1 MHVNSFYPHG
11 VKLSENSPGRR
22 KKTSEKKK
30 KKKSFSGEFLVF
42 LQNKHFIS
50 AFFLTLCFFFHLLS
64 QKEKELKKIILAN
77 VFLFFFK
84 KNLLNFFSTW
94 FHTGKCFNYFL
105 FYPSQLNIHDISPSS
120 CFFTVGK
127 QNEGIKIIL
136 AKQFSSQG
144 EHFFVRLISIPQKNT
159 LKNAF
164 NNYVYPSWQDIASD
178 KCRFFCPS
186 QLKTHTCAN
195 TFFNFSSSVF
205 LCLFSQSE
213 KKELRN
219 FVKLSRQLF
228 LWSTFKMFFL
238 LFFSFLSH
246 K

>member
-11 VKLSENSPGRR
+11 VKLSENSPGRG

-30 KKKSFSGEFLVF
+30 KKKSFSREFLVF

-77 VFLFFFK
+77 VFLFFFQ

-105 FYPSQLNIHDISPSS
+105 FYPSQLNIHNISPSS
-120 CFFTVGK
+120 CFFTVRK
-127 QNEGIKIIL
+127 QNEGIKIKIIQ

-144 EHFFVRLISIPQKNT
+144 EHFFVRLIFIPQKNT
-159 LKNAF
+159 LPNAF

-178 KCRFFCPS
+178 KCIYFFALLSLKHTHVQTLFLISPQAFFC
-186 QLKTHTCAN
+186 A
-195 TFFNFSSSVF
+195 FFH
-205 LCLFSQSE
+205 
-213 KKELRN
+213 R
-219 FVKLSRQLF
+219 VKR
-228 LWSTFKMFFL
+228 KN
-238 LFFSFLSH
+238 
-246 K
+246 

>member
-1 MHVNSFYPHG
+1 M
-11 VKLSENSPGRR
+11 
-22 KKTSEKKK
+22 
-30 KKKSFSGEFLVF
+30 
-42 LQNKHFIS
+42 
-50 AFFLTLCFFFHLLS
+50 
-64 QKEKELKKIILAN
+64 
-77 VFLFFFK
+77 FFFK

-120 CFFTVGK
+120 CFFTVRK

-195 TFFNFSSSVF
+195 TFFFISPQAFFCAFFHRVIKKLCKIIQATIFVMDFQNVLSPVF
-205 LCLFSQSE
+205 FFFVPQ
-213 KKELRN
+213 
-219 FVKLSRQLF
+219 VKLFIHRLI
-228 LWSTFKMFFL
+228 K
-238 LFFSFLSH
+238 
-246 K
+246 